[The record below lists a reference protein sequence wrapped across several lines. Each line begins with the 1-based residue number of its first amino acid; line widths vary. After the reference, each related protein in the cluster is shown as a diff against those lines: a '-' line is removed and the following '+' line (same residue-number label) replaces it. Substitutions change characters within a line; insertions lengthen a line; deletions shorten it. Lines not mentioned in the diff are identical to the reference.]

1 MKFEVEEIENDVD
14 IPLPAACV
22 RFAVNNPNV
31 TKAQFIT
38 EDDGVISTIEEIVLE
53 KTDKPSFL
61 SNNPL
66 MNIRP
71 LPFFGDSFVDGSQAT
86 NARIRLFYTGD
97 RYPELVFEVGDKVT
111 HNSTIKYENKRII
124 FNWKLS
130 PE

>member
-22 RFAVNNPNV
+22 RFAVKDSTV
-31 TKAQFIT
+31 TRAQFIT
-38 EDDGVISTIEEIVLE
+38 EDEGVISTIEEIVLQ
-53 KTDKPSFL
+53 KVDKPL
-61 SNNPL
+61 PLANNPL
-66 MNIRP
+66 LNLRP
-71 LPFFGDSFVDGSQAT
+71 LPFFGDSFIDGAQAT
-86 NARIRLFYTGD
+86 NARIRVFYTGE